1 MTRLLWIVTVL
12 VLAQVLLTQPR
23 VTFAQSDPGRD
34 AEARGLFEA
43 GRAAFDQGRYPDA
56 LGYFDR
62 AYQLSRRPQLL
73 YNLGQVHDRLR
84 HDEDALQAF
93 QQYLKQ
99 VPGAENRTEVE
110 HRIQALRQ
118 AMIGTFHFTLTPS
131 NAQVWIDGEAKPL
144 DNTGR
149 LQVSTGSHEVLI
161 RAQGYEELRQR
172 MNVRGGDMI
181 EMPVTLQL
189 AEQQPV
195 VAAVTPVAPV
205 APVAP
210 TTPVTTSVP
219 VTAVTTTTLTPPV
232 VAEPAPQP
240 TPLTPQ
246 TAPPSVTG
254 APAPL
259 TAPQS
264 LPPLPADN
272 GPSTA
277 TTLGW
282 VAAVPAGL
290 LLVGGTAFALIGKSQ
305 FAKLESDCSSSCT
318 RQEIEDQGGTVKTMQ
333 LLTNIGFIG
342 GGALAALATAL
353 FVVGGT
359 SGDDQPPASAAPAG
373 TAPATAPTPPMT
385 VVLGPTSI
393 MARGT
398 F

>member
-1 MTRLLWIVTVL
+1 MTRLLLSIVTVL
-12 VLAQVLLTQPR
+12 VLAQVLLVQPG

-131 NAQVWIDGEAKPL
+131 NAQVWIDGEAKAL

-181 EMPVTLQL
+181 EMPVTLQR
-189 AEQQPV
+189 AEATPA
-195 VAAVTPVAPV
+195 VAAVAPV
-205 APVAP
+205 APVTAVAP
-210 TTPVTTSVP
+210 TTPVAPTVP
-219 VTAVTTTTLTPPV
+219 VTAVTTTTLTPAP
-232 VAEPAPQP
+232 VAEPAAQP
-240 TPLTPQ
+240 TNL
-246 TAPPSVTG
+246 APPPAQPSVVA

-259 TAPQS
+259 TGVQT
-264 LPPLPADN
+264 LPTLPTDY

-282 VAAVPAGL
+282 VAVVPAGL
-290 LLVGGTAFALIGKSQ
+290 LLVGGATFALLGKSK
-305 FAKLESDCSSSCT
+305 FTSLENDCSSSCT
-318 RQEIEDQGGTVKTMQ
+318 REEIEDQGGTVKTME
-333 LLTNIGFIG
+333 LLTNVGLIG
-342 GGALAALATAL
+342 GGVLAGLATAL
-353 FVVGGT
+353 FIIGGA
-359 SGDDQPPASAAPAG
+359 SGDDQPPAAD
-373 TAPATAPTPPMT
+373 APATPAPATT

-393 MARGT
+393 LARGT